1 MEKLKKLIVLLCCC
15 LPLAMLWAQ
24 STVSIKGKV
33 TEQETNE
40 SIVGANVYVKDTTK
54 GVLTDI
60 DGNYSIDNVEIGA
73 TLVFSYVGMK
83 TQEVQ
88 ITGQKVIKIVLQPDI
103 EKLDEVVV
111 IGYGTANKRDLTG
124 SVETIKS
131 EEIANKP
138 SSNPIAS
145 LQGKVAGVQ
154 VVNTGRPGQDPEVR
168 IRGTNSINGY
178 KPLYV
183 VDGLFTDNINY
194 LNSEDVESMDILKDP
209 SSLAI
214 FGVRG
219 ANGVVIVTT
228 KKAKKGTVRV
238 NINSALGFKNIT
250 DKINLT
256 NASDFKKLYSE
267 QLENQGATA
276 FDFTGWDA
284 NTNWQDEIFQTGW
297 QTNTNISIA
306 GATDKSR
313 FYLGLGYLMEEGSI
327 KNEKMSKYTLNLNS
341 EYDVANNLKFGFR
354 VNGVYSLPAD
364 AKGVSSALKAAPIA
378 PVYGKE
384 GTLFH
389 TMPDFQRAQ
398 VWNPMIDVDYLG
410 KHAKGK
416 NYRIAG
422 NVYGELDFLEN
433 FNFKAT
439 FSADYFTGQNRMYR
453 PLIQVY
459 NPDIVGGKEY
469 ISEIES
475 ISQSKLNRVTAQSD
489 YILTFTKS
497 FENHNLTAMTGLTTN
512 YIEYSHLG
520 ASRSQNISDIVFSV
534 PNDNDNKWW
543 ISSIGPIGS
552 KNSSSQYKKFTMS
565 YLFRAL
571 YNYDRKYLLNASFR
585 RDGSSVFSRIGN
597 TWDNFYSLGAGWVV
611 SREKFMESQEV
622 VDYLK
627 LKGSWG
633 VLGSQN
639 TGGSA
644 YPTYP
649 ILVSSGSAVF
659 GDRVVTGYSP
669 KYLVQDLGWEKTH
682 AWEIG
687 AEIKLFNNHLSVNPT
702 YYKKNTKDIIVSLSG
717 FSGAKNSLE
726 NLGEIENKGWELST
740 TWSNNVDDS
749 DLKYSISANLSTINN
764 KVISLGRGEDDALYS
779 GKGNIS
785 RTVENYPVGYFYG
798 YKVVGVYQNE
808 TDVVN
813 YYPNTLGKVQ
823 PGDLMF
829 KDVNQDGKITQ
840 DDRTMIGNPTPDFTY
855 GFALNINYKDF
866 DFSIDMMGVYGNE
879 IYRGWGESSYAQLNY
894 LGNRLG
900 RWHGEGTSNWEPI
913 LDPSRSINRV
923 NSDYFIE
930 DGSFFRIRNIQAG
943 YNLSKNLL
951 NKLNVEKIRFFVNIQ
966 NLKTWNNNTGY
977 TPEIGGSALSFGVDT
992 GTYPM
997 PVITTLGLNVTF

>member
-1 MEKLKKLIVLLCCC
+1 MKKSKKLIALLFCCFSFT
-15 LPLAMLWAQ
+15 MLCAQ
-24 STVSIKGKV
+24 SIVSIKGKV
-33 TEQETNE
+33 IEQGTNE
-40 SIVGANVYVKDTTK
+40 SIIGASVYIKDTTK

-88 ITGQKVIKIVLQPDI
+88 ITGQKVINIVLQSDI

-145 LQGKVAGVQ
+145 LQGKIAGVQ

-178 KPLYV
+178 RPLYV
-183 VDGLFTDNINY
+183 VDGLFADNINY
-194 LNSEDVESMDILKDP
+194 LNPEDIESMDILKDP

-219 ANGVVIVTT
+219 ANGVIIVTT

-276 FDFTGWDA
+276 FDFTGWGA
-284 NTNWQDEIFQTGW
+284 NTDWQDEIFQTGW

-327 KNEKMSKYTLNLNS
+327 KNEEMSKYTLNLNS
-341 EYDVANNLKFGFR
+341 EYDVTNNLKFGFR
-354 VNGVYSLPAD
+354 VNGIYSLPAD

-378 PVYGKE
+378 PVYNEE

-398 VWNPMIDVDYLG
+398 VWNPMIDVDYLSN
-410 KHAKGK
+410 HTKGK

-422 NVYGELDFLEN
+422 SVYGELDFLEY

-439 FSADYFTGQNRMYR
+439 FSADYFTGQNRSYR

-459 NPDIVGGKEY
+459 NPDVTGGKEY
-469 ISEIES
+469 ISEKES
-475 ISQSKLNRVTAQSD
+475 VSQSKSNRITAQSD

-497 FENHNLTAMTGLTTN
+497 FKNHNLTAMTGLTTN
-512 YIEYSHLG
+512 YIEYSRLG
-520 ASRSQNISDIVFSV
+520 ASRSQNISDIVFSI
-534 PNDNDNKWW
+534 PNDNENKWW

-552 KNSSSQYKKFTMS
+552 KNSSSQFRKFTMS

-585 RDGSSVFSRIGN
+585 RDGSSVFSKIGN
-597 TWDNFYSLGAGWVV
+597 TWDNFYSFGVGWVV
-611 SREKFMESQEV
+611 SQEKFMESQEII
-622 VDYLK
+622 DYLK

-633 VLGSQN
+633 ILGSQN

-659 GDRVVTGYSP
+659 GDRVITGYSP
-669 KYLVQDLGWEKTH
+669 SYLVQDLGWEKTH
-682 AWEIG
+682 AWEMG
-687 AEIKLFNNHLSVNPT
+687 AEIRLFNNHLSFNPT

-726 NLGEIENKGWELST
+726 NLGEIENKGWELSA
-740 TWSNNVDDS
+740 TWSNNIVDT
-749 DLKYSISANLSTINN
+749 DLKYSVSANFSTIDN
-764 KVISLGRGEDDALYS
+764 KVISLGRGEDDALYA
-779 GKGNIS
+779 GKGGIS

-798 YKVVGVYQNE
+798 YKVVGVYQNDA
-808 TDVVN
+808 DVTN
-813 YYPNTLGKVQ
+813 YYPNTLGKVH

-855 GFALNINYKDF
+855 GFSLNINYKNF
-866 DFSIDMMGVYGNE
+866 DFGIDMMGVYGNE

-894 LGNRLG
+894 LGNRLD

-913 LDPSRSINRV
+913 LDPARAINRV

-943 YNLSKNLL
+943 YNLPKNLL
-951 NKLNVEKIRFFVNIQ
+951 DKLNVEKVRFFINIQ
-966 NLKTWNNNTGY
+966 NPKTWSNNTGY
-977 TPEIGGSALSFGVDT
+977 TPEIGGSALSFGIDT

-997 PVITTLGLNVTF
+997 PVVSTLGLNITF